1 LRRNTTRLRD
11 WSFFVFV
18 PAHAEQAPEFEPGEP
33 LRVNVILKDIQKTI
47 TGDSAVFHFNHEP
60 HS

>member
-1 LRRNTTRLRD
+1 VNY

-18 PAHAEQAPEFEPGEP
+18 PERGAAARVRAREP
-33 LRVNVILKDIQKTI
+33 LRVNVLLKHIQKTI
-47 TGDSAVFHFNHEP
+47 TGDSAVFHFHHEP